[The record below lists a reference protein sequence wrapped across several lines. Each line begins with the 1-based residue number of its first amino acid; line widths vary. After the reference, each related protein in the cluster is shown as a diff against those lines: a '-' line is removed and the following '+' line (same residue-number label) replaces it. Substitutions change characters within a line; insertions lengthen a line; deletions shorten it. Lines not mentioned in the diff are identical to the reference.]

1 VSYPWSLPQ
10 DMKLVLGL
18 APQHGAALSSDY
30 VSLKL
35 AHKLW
40 AIVIVNQGNAAQ
52 MAITLEQATDVA
64 GTGHIPLVNAVPI
77 WLCEDADTSDALV
90 RQTDAVALTLTV
102 GVTKKIVVFEIDP
115 ALFTLANADCLKVVT
130 AASHADNQTC
140 VLFLLATRYPSET
153 PPSAIV
159 D

>member
-1 VSYPWSLPQ
+1 MTLPISLPE
-10 DMKLVLGL
+10 MFKIVLGL

-30 VSLKL
+30 VSLKT

-40 AIVIVNQGNAAQ
+40 AIVVVNQGNAAQ
-52 MAITLEQATDVA
+52 MAITLEQASDVA
-64 GTGHIPLVNAVPI
+64 GTGHIPIVNVVPI

-90 RQTDAVALTLTV
+90 RQTDAVGLTLTV

-115 ALFTLANADCLKVVT
+115 ALFTLAAADCFKVVT

-140 VLFLLATRYPSET
+140 VLFFLAECYKQAT
-153 PPSAIV
+153 PPTAIT

>member
-1 VSYPWSLPQ
+1 MSLPWSLPQ
-10 DMKLVLGL
+10 NMKLVLGL

-30 VSLKL
+30 VSCKL

-40 AIVIVNQGNAAQ
+40 AIVVVNQGNAAQ
-52 MAITLEQATDVA
+52 MVLSVEQATDVS
-64 GTGHIPLVNAVPI
+64 GTGHIPIVNAVPI

-90 RQTDAVALTLTV
+90 PQTAGVGLTLTV
-102 GVTKKIVVFEIDP
+102 GTTKKIVVFEIDP
-115 ALFTLANADCLKVVT
+115 ALFTLANADCLKLVT
-130 AASHADNQTC
+130 TVSHADNQTC

-153 PPSAIV
+153 PPSAII